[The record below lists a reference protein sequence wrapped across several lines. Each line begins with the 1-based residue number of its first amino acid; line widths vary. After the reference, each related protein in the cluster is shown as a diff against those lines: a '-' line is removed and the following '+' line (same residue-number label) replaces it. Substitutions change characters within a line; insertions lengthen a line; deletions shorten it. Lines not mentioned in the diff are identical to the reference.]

1 MAMETPVEVS
11 LWVRAYRSTEASAC
25 GSGWVPTSDSMT
37 WGSFRCGAALAQAA
51 NFEENSPKLR
61 CWLCSWMRP
70 NVAASQKQVVPPLP
84 STTSCPSGS
93 EKS

>member
-1 MAMETPVEVS
+1 M
-11 LWVRAYRSTEASAC
+11 SAT
-25 GSGWVPTSDSMT
+25 GSGCVPTSDSMT

-61 CWLCSWMRP
+61 CWLCSSISP

-84 STTSCPSGS
+84 RTTS
-93 EKS
+93 